1 MTVIARLIN
10 RRRFLSLP
18 IHWHRKQSACGGHLR
33 NGFLLFP
40 SVSHFFF
47 AALRLFMAS
56 KSSKVGS
63 TEGILSAT
71 MYCCCESSATA
82 ADWLR
87 QQVTRLLE
95 WTQRRLYRWIKRRS
109 PVDLSLSWAL
119 SRCSAAAVLLFIRN
133 DFGSFCRNSDTH
145 KTCTASISYEQ
156 MRMDPSNIRLWGN
169 PLFYQNR
176 QKKTRLIEVKQVYDI
191 SHCIQSRRNSHSA
204 YVCAMPD
211 CLSFKHR
218 IILLLCC
225 DLRVLLAGI
234 ACITNGHGVWMRQI
248 VWKLALMT
256 VNSGRFIL

>member
-71 MYCCCESSATA
+71 MYCCCESSATT

-87 QQVTRLLE
+87 QQVTRVLE

-119 SRCSAAAVLLFIRN
+119 SRCSARVCCSLGTTLAAFAEIVAPIRPAPRASVMSRCGWIHLISG
-133 DFGSFCRNSDTH
+133 FGAIHYFTKIGKKRDWLRLNKSTVSVIVFSRVGTHTVRMCLQCPTACHLSAESF
-145 KTCTASISYEQ
+145 
-156 MRMDPSNIRLWGN
+156 
-169 PLFYQNR
+169 FF
-176 QKKTRLIEVKQVYDI
+176 
-191 SHCIQSRRNSHSA
+191 
-204 YVCAMPD
+204 CAAI
-211 CLSFKHR
+211 CEYY
-218 IILLLCC
+218 
-225 DLRVLLAGI
+225 
-234 ACITNGHGVWMRQI
+234 
-248 VWKLALMT
+248 
-256 VNSGRFIL
+256 